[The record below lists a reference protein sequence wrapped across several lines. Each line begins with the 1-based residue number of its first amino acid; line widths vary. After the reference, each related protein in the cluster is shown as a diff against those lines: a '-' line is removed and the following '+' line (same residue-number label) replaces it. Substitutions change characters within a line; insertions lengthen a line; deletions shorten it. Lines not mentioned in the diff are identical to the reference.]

1 MDKNLENYLL
11 VAKKAIPQKLC
22 KETIDKLDAIK
33 WQRHTFY
40 NNTTENNHQH
50 KNEPLTNIE
59 FIDSELT
66 NLVNSLVF
74 SYIKKINLSWF
85 SVCKKYTQLKF
96 IKYDQFSRMELHCD
110 HIHNI
115 FSSDEHKGVPI
126 LSVICLL
133 NDDYDG
139 GELVFFEDKILT
151 PSQGDVI
158 IFPSNFLF
166 PHEVKPITK
175 GLRYSA
181 VSWSY

>member
-1 MDKNLENYLL
+1 VLGARNIYELL
-11 VAKKAIPQKLC
+11 
-22 KETIDKLDAIK
+22 
-33 WQRHTFY
+33 WYNFY
-40 NNTTENNHQH
+40 TNATESYHQYD
-50 KNEPLTNIE
+50 NEPLTNIK

-66 NLVNSLVF
+66 NFVNDLVF
-74 SYIKKINLSWF
+74 SYIKKLNFSWF
-85 SVCKKYTQLKF
+85 KGCKKYTQLKF
-96 IKYDQFSRMELHCD
+96 IKYDQFSQMELHCD
-110 HIHNI
+110 NIHNI
-115 FSSDEHKGVPI
+115 FAQDEHKGVPI

-133 NDDYDG
+133 NDDYEG

-175 GLRYSA
+175 GTRYSV

>member
-11 VAKKAIPQKLC
+11 IAKKAIPQKLC
-22 KETIDKLDAIK
+22 KETIDKLNTIE
-33 WQRHTFY
+33 WQRHAFY
-40 NNTTENNHQH
+40 NNNTESAEPRDH
-50 KNEPLTNIE
+50 EPLTNIK

-66 NLVNSLVF
+66 NFVNDLVF
-74 SYIKKINLSWF
+74 SYIKKLNFSWF
-85 SVCKKYTQLKF
+85 KSCKKYTQLKF
-96 IKYDQFSRMELHCD
+96 IKYDQFSQMDLHCD
-110 HIHNI
+110 NIHSI
-115 FSSDEHKGVPI
+115 FAQDEHKGVPI

-133 NDDYDG
+133 NDDYEG

-175 GLRYSA
+175 GIRYSV

>member
-11 VAKKAIPQKLC
+11 VAKKAIPQELC
-22 KETIDKLDAIK
+22 KEIIDKLNIAEWK
-33 WQRHTFY
+33 THQFY
-40 NNTTENNHQH
+40 NNASETIISHET
-50 KNEPLTNIE
+50 EPLMSSGLQDT
-59 FIDSELT
+59 ELT
-66 NLVNSLVF
+66 YMINDLVF
-74 SYIKKINLSWF
+74 SYLKKINFSWF
-85 SVCKKYTQLKF
+85 GGCKNYTKLKF
-96 IKYDQFSRMELHCD
+96 IKYDKFSEMKLHCD

-115 FSSDEHKGVPI
+115 FSSDEHKGIPI

-133 NDDYDG
+133 NDDYEG

-175 GLRYSA
+175 GLRYSV

>member
-11 VAKKAIPQKLC
+11 VAKKAIPKKLC
-22 KETIDKLDAIK
+22 KETIDKLNTIQWTRHSFYDNGAEYIN
-33 WQRHTFY
+33 QRD
-40 NNTTENNHQH
+40 
-50 KNEPLTNIE
+50 NEPLTNIE
-59 FIDSELT
+59 FIDTKLT
-66 NLVNSLVF
+66 NLVNDLVY
-74 SYIKKINLSWF
+74 SYLKKLNFFWF
-85 SVCKKYTQLKF
+85 SSCRKYTQLKF
-96 IKYDQFSRMELHCD
+96 IKYDAFSQMHLHCD
-110 HIHNI
+110 HIHSI
-115 FSSDEHKGVPI
+115 FAQDEHKGVPI

-133 NDDYDG
+133 NDDYEG

-175 GLRYSA
+175 GIRYSV

>member
-22 KETIDKLDAIK
+22 KETIDKLNAIQWTK
-33 WQRHTFY
+33 HTFY
-40 NNTTENNHQH
+40 NNQTEAIDQND
-50 KNEPLTNIE
+50 NEPLINIK

-66 NLVNSLVF
+66 NFVNDLVY
-74 SYIKKINLSWF
+74 SYLKKLNFSWF
-85 SVCKKYTQLKF
+85 KGCKKYTQLKF
-96 IKYDQFSRMELHCD
+96 IKYDESSQMRLHCD
-110 HIHNI
+110 NIHSI
-115 FSSDEHKGVPI
+115 FARDEHKGVPI

-133 NDDYDG
+133 NDDYEG

-175 GLRYSA
+175 GIRYSV

>member
-1 MDKNLENYLL
+1 MDKNLEDYLL
-11 VAKKAIPQKLC
+11 IAKKAIPQKLC
-22 KETIDKLDAIK
+22 KKTIDQLNTIE
-33 WQRHTFY
+33 WQRHAFY
-40 NNTTENNHQH
+40 NNSTEKNRQH

-59 FIDSELT
+59 FVDSELT
-66 NLVNSLVF
+66 NLVNDLVY
-74 SYIKKINLSWF
+74 SYLKKLNFSWF
-85 SVCKKYTQLKF
+85 KHCKKYTQLKF
-96 IKYDQFSRMELHCD
+96 IKYDQSSRMKLHCD
-110 HIHNI
+110 HIHSI

-126 LSVICLL
+126 LSIICLL
-133 NDDYDG
+133 NDDYEG

-175 GLRYSA
+175 GIRYSV